1 MIMLI
6 FFVYIPVLVL
16 SDKFLGSLYPGSLI
30 IVLPSFLY
38 LLVKRKIES
47 LFGFDETV
55 LKVIGVLFSA
65 IFYIFLPLLFAFF
78 LLALAWTFWDI
89 VFS

>member
-16 SDKFLGSLYPGSLI
+16 SDKFLGSLYPGALI

-38 LLVKRKIES
+38 LLIKRKIGP
-47 LFGFDETV
+47 LFGLDETA
-55 LKVIGVLFSA
+55 LAILFGLFKVIFGLFFVLLVA
-65 IFYIFLPLLFAFF
+65 AFLF
-78 LLALAWTFWDI
+78 ALAWYFWSL
-89 VFS
+89 VFN